1 MRTNL
6 LICSLIAPL
15 LLVGQPALAQE
26 APAAPVMPQA
36 PLGAGQPPLPALPPQ
51 PGTNTL
57 IPPAAANGQ
66 AYAPEYQRA
75 RVEWVEECSRRYLSD
90 RRKGSG
96 GILGGLLGAV
106 VGGIAG
112 NRIDNHGSR
121 LAGTLIG
128 AGAGGL
134 VGAVVGSAID
144 RSNRSKAEIEALDW
158 CEDYLA
164 RNTASAPTY
173 PAPYPYPPMA
183 YQPTPYAMGYA
194 YGPPVMMQPVMV
206 PVQRCHE
213 HAVVERPVYRTVTVR
228 KVVRGKR
235 VRMQPSKTVNYVKT
249 VK

>member
-6 LICSLIAPL
+6 VIGPLFASL
-15 LLVGQPALAQE
+15 LLAAPPALAQE
-26 APAAPVMPQA
+26 ARDAAVASQA
-36 PLGAGQPPLPALPPQ
+36 PLGAGQVALPALPPQ
-51 PGTNTL
+51 PGASTF
-57 IPPAAANGQ
+57 IPPVATNGQ
-66 AYAPEYQRA
+66 SYPPEYQRA

-90 RRKGSG
+90 RHKGNG

-106 VGGIAG
+106 VGGVAG

-128 AGAGGL
+128 AGAGGV

-144 RSNRSKAEIEALDW
+144 RSNRSKAEVEALDW

-164 RNTASAPTY
+164 RNTVSAPAY
-173 PAPYPYPPMA
+173 GAPYPYPPMA
-183 YQPTPYAMGYA
+183 YQQTPYAMGYA

-213 HAVVERPVYRTVTVR
+213 HVVVERPVYRTVTVR
-228 KVVRGKR
+228 KVIHDKR
-235 VRMQPSKTVNYVKT
+235 VRMQPAKT

>member
-6 LICSLIAPL
+6 VIGSLFASL
-15 LLVGQPALAQE
+15 LLAGQPALAQD
-26 APAAPVMPQA
+26 MPGATGTQQA
-36 PLGAGQPPLPALPPQ
+36 PLGAGQVPLPVLPPQ
-51 PGTNTL
+51 PGASTF
-57 IPPAAANGQ
+57 IPPVAANGQ
-66 AYAPEYQRA
+66 SYSPEYQRA

-90 RRKGSG
+90 RRKGNG

-106 VGGIAG
+106 VGGVAG

-128 AGAGGL
+128 AGAGGV
-134 VGAVVGSAID
+134 VGAAVGSAID
-144 RSNRSKAEIEALDW
+144 RGNRSKAEVEALDW

-164 RNTASAPTY
+164 RNTA
-173 PAPYPYPPMA
+173 PAYGTPYQYPPMA
-183 YQPTPYAMGYA
+183 YQQAPYAMGYA

-213 HAVVERPVYRTVTVR
+213 HVVVERPVYRTVTVR
-228 KVVRGKR
+228 RVVHDKR
-235 VRMQPSKTVNYVKT
+235 VRMQPAKTVKYVKT